1 MRANSGWYDRDH
13 TTLNLSARM
22 DWQAVTAF
30 LPVFATFPTR
40 LRAAADH
47 LELEAGETL
56 FRLGDRL
63 KGVFCVVD
71 GEIRLIRRARNG
83 AEIVLD
89 RSRGGFF
96 AEASLATGEYHCDAV
111 AAEPS
116 AVLRFPVSA
125 FNAVLHKD
133 AKFRDAWIAHLSNE
147 VRKSR
152 AQVERLSLRSAAE
165 RIIHYIELEGA
176 DGMITLT
183 ESRKAWAAEL
193 GLTHEALY
201 RTLRRLKA
209 DGTLDTHADRIV
221 LGHRSHTGR
230 P

>member
-1 MRANSGWYDRDH
+1 
-13 TTLNLSARM
+13 M

-63 KGVFCVVD
+63 KGVFCVVA

-96 AEASLATGEYHCDAV
+96 AEASLATGKYHCDAV
-111 AAEPS
+111 AAESS

-125 FNAVLHKD
+125 FNAGLHKD
-133 AKFRDAWIAHLSNE
+133 AVFRDAWIAHLSNE

-209 DGTLDTHADRIV
+209 NGTLDIHADRIV